1 MSRGMIMTR
10 LGLPIAALAAISVQT
25 APASAQSS
33 ASPFT
38 YATRYDAAG
47 RVTGTIAPDPDG
59 AGAIK
64 YAATRTTY
72 DAAGRP
78 AKIETGELASW
89 QSESIAPASWSGFTR
104 LSVVDTVYACR
115 DISEGSRLRKW
126 GVRRVK

>member
-1 MSRGMIMTR
+1 MNRYVVVVVFVSSRRRQTR
-10 LGLPIAALAAISVQT
+10 CALVTGVQTCALPIS
-25 APASAQSS
+25 
-33 ASPFT
+33 

-89 QSESIAPASWSGFTR
+89 QSESIAPAAGAALRGFRWSIR
-104 LSVVDTVYACR
+104 SMMRRIAR
-115 DISEGSRLRKW
+115 SR
-126 GVRRVK
+126 

>member
-47 RVTGTIAPDPDG
+47 RVPGPNAPDPDG
-59 AGAIK
+59 AGALK
-64 YAATRTTY
+64 Y
-72 DAAGRP
+72 DATPTTSAADGRP
-78 AKIETGELASW
+78 ARIDTG
-89 QSESIAPASWSGFTR
+89 
-104 LSVVDTVYACR
+104 DR
-115 DISEGSRLRKW
+115 DHCERKSRRA
-126 GVRRVK
+126 GRRGAGGEDAGGRG

>member
-64 YAATRTTY
+64 YAATRTTS
-72 DAAGRP
+72 DHAGPP
-78 AKIETGELASW
+78 AKTETRKIARW
-89 QSESIAPASWSGFTR
+89 PSERPPPPTR
-104 LSVVDTVYACR
+104 DR
-115 DISEGSRLRKW
+115 H
-126 GVRRVK
+126 

>member
-64 YAATRTTY
+64 YAAPRTPY
-72 DAAGRP
+72 DAAGRRS
-78 AKIETGELASW
+78 EEHTSEL
-89 QSESIAPASWSGFTR
+89 QSLMRIS
-104 LSVVDTVYACR
+104 YAVFCLKKKHN
-115 DISEGSRLRKW
+115 I
-126 GVRRVK
+126 

>member
-78 AKIETGELASW
+78 ATIANRSET
-89 QSESIAPASWSGFTR
+89 
-104 LSVVDTVYACR
+104 
-115 DISEGSRLRKW
+115 
-126 GVRRVK
+126 RRVGNEGVGKGRT